1 MASREHRAGRYRY
14 GSWDGGADPLAP
26 LFDVRAAMD
35 EIGRDVLGG
44 SSLSEAL
51 ERLMRRGLGDR
62 SGLGALRR
70 EIARRRREVE
80 RRGDLAG
87 TMGQVRE
94 ELDRALFA
102 EREFLAGREGDEAR
116 LAEMTLDGL
125 PPDTAGAVSGLA
137 DYRWRSAEGQEHYAN
152 VLKMLREE
160 VLDAQF
166 AGMKRA
172 LSGQA
177 PAAMEAVREVVADL
191 NALLAKHARGEDT
204 TEDFVQFMDKH
215 GDFFPDQPRDVDE
228 LIDSLARRQAAAQRM
243 LDSLSPEQRDELA
256 SLMAQAMQDIGLE
269 SEMDQLGD
277 NLRALRPGMFRGRAR
292 ADINGSEPLGFSD
305 AVGAVADLAD
315 LEALEQQL
323 GQAYP
328 GASLDDV
335 DVEALE
341 RQLPAQSVRDLAALR
356 DLTAELERQG
366 YVQSGRDGLAL
377 TPKALRRLGE
387 TALRRIFQHLD
398 AEATGSHQ
406 DPASGGAD
414 ERTGAYLPWQ
424 FGDERPIDAVRTVQN
439 AVLRRAGIG
448 AGVAGARVSGAEV
461 SGAGVN
467 GTSGTGA
474 PGTSGAGV
482 SGTGLNGTG
491 GAGVGVRSAA
501 DPAARHT
508 GAVRPSLKLDVEDF
522 AVAETTRR
530 TGAAVALCVDLSF
543 SMIQEDRWGPMKQ
556 TALALA
562 HLVSTRFRQDA
573 LQIIGFDRVARPLTA
588 MQLAEVEPEW
598 IQGTNL
604 HHALLL
610 AGRHLRRHPD
620 AEPVVLVV
628 TDGEPTAHLE
638 KDGSPTFHWPTTPAT
653 VRATVGEVDAMTR
666 LGAALNFFLLGDDPG
681 LARFVDSVARRNGGR
696 VFTPELGQLGEFVVA
711 DYLRAR
717 RGRRRSA

>member
-26 LFDVRAAMD
+26 PFDVRAAMD
-35 EIGRDVLGG
+35 EIGRDMLGG

-62 SGLGALRR
+62 SGLDALRR

-87 TMGQVRE
+87 TMSKVRE
-94 ELDRALFA
+94 ELDRALSA
-102 EREFLAGREGDEAR
+102 ERGFLAGREGDEAR
-116 LAEMTLDGL
+116 VAEMTLDAL
-125 PPDTAGAVSGLA
+125 PADTAGAVRDLA

-166 AGMKRA
+166 AGMKQA
-172 LSGQA
+172 LSGQD
-177 PAAMEAVREVVADL
+177 PAAMEAVREMLADL
-191 NALLAKHARGEDT
+191 NALLAAHARGEDT
-204 TEDFVQFMDKH
+204 TDLFEQFMERH
-215 GDFFPDQPRDVDE
+215 GSFFPDRPGDVDE

-256 SLMAQAMQDIGLE
+256 SLMAQAMQDAGLE
-269 SEMDQLGD
+269 SEMGQLGD
-277 NLRALRPGMFRGRAR
+277 NLRALRPGMFRGRQR
-292 ADINGSEPLGFSD
+292 ADIDGSQPLGFSD

-323 GQAYP
+323 EQGYP

-366 YVQSGRDGLAL
+366 YVQPGRDGLAL

-398 AEATGSHQ
+398 AEAVGSHQ

-439 AVLRRAGIG
+439 AVLRRAGG
-448 AGVAGARVSGAEV
+448 A
-461 SGAGVN
+461 
-467 GTSGTGA
+467 A
-474 PGTSGAGV
+474 PSLP
-482 SGTGLNGTG
+482 SQ
-491 GAGVGVRSAA
+491 
-501 DPAARHT
+501 PAARHT
-508 GAVRPSLKLDVEDF
+508 GTARRAAVKLDVEDF
-522 AVAETTRR
+522 AVAETSRR

-620 AEPVVLVV
+620 AEPVVLIV

-638 KDGSPTFHWPTTPAT
+638 QDGSPTFQWPTTPAT
-653 VRATVGEVDAMTR
+653 VRATVGEVDVMTR
-666 LGAALNFFLLGDDPG
+666 YGAALNFFLLGDDPG